1 MSCSC
6 RKSFEKD
13 SNLSS
18 MNNSKRVLVTGSQGY
33 VGTELLRKLTSFGY
47 QASGLDTGYFKN
59 SNLDESMEVDS
70 LKRDLRDQS
79 DLDLSIYDCIVHLAA
94 LSNDPLGEI
103 NPKLTYA
110 INRDSAINLAIKAKT
125 QGVHR
130 FIFASTQS
138 IYGISGSDSELSEDD
153 PKNPITAY
161 AKSKWD
167 AEQEI
172 LSFTTNDFTPVSVR
186 PSTIFGW
193 GSRIR
198 NDIVF
203 NNMIA
208 SGLKHG
214 KIEVHTDGT
223 PYRPIVHMSD
233 VLDFFCLLITA
244 PSRTIGGQAYN
255 LGAID
260 GNFTVLEVAESASRC
275 LNNVPIVLN
284 TENLYDQRSY
294 KVSFEKARRDLGF
307 TASLGLHFGGTE
319 IVNQYNKLSS
329 EKREKYFTDTFRLDV
344 LRKSLNAGTLNS
356 DLKWV

>member
-1 MSCSC
+1 MNSS
-6 RKSFEKD
+6 KSRQ
-13 SNLSS
+13 
-18 MNNSKRVLVTGSQGY
+18 RVLVTGSQGY
-33 VGTELLRKLTSFGY
+33 VGTELMKRLLGSKIEATGI
-47 QASGLDTGYFKN
+47 DIGYFQN
-59 SNLDESMEVDS
+59 SKIDDTVEITFAKIDIRNQDS
-70 LKRDLRDQS
+70 LDLEMF
-79 DLDLSIYDCIVHLAA
+79 DCIIHLAA

>member
-1 MSCSC
+1 MSCS
-6 RKSFEKD
+6 RDQSFEED
-13 SNLSS
+13 INL
-18 MNNSKRVLVTGSQGY
+18 NSINEPKRVLVTGSQGY
-33 VGTELLRKLTSFGY
+33 VGTELLRKLISFGY
-47 QASGLDTGYFKN
+47 QATGLDVGFFKS
-59 SNLDESMEVDS
+59 SNLDNSIEVESI
-70 LKRDLRDQS
+70 KRDLRDQS
-79 DLDLSIYDCIVHLAA
+79 DIDLSKYECIVHLAA
-94 LSNDPLGEI
+94 LSNDPLGEL
-103 NPKLTYA
+103 NPKLTYT
-110 INRDSAINLAIKAKT
+110 INRDSAIELAIKAKT

-138 IYGISGSDSELSEDD
+138 IYGISSSDVELSEDH

-172 LSFTTNDFTPVSVR
+172 LGLSTNDFIPVAVR

-198 NDIVF
+198 NDIIF

-208 SGLKHG
+208 SGLKNN

-223 PYRPIVHMSD
+223 PHRPVVHMSD

-244 PSRTIGGQAYN
+244 PSTTIRGQAYN
-255 LGAID
+255 LGAIG
-260 GNFTVLEVAESASRC
+260 GNFTVLEIAKSASRC

-284 TENLYDQRSY
+284 TENLQDQRSY

-307 TASLGLHFGGTE
+307 TASLGLDFGGAGIIDE
-319 IVNQYNKLSS
+319 YNKLSS
-329 EKREKYFTDTFRLDV
+329 RKREKYFTDTFRLTV
-344 LRKSLNAGTLNS
+344 LRKLLEGGT
-356 DLKWV
+356 